1 MTRRMVAISLV
12 AGQLCLLSGIA
23 NAAEPD
29 LGELLEASPAASPA
43 KSEPE
48 PAAVPV
54 VSVKPR
60 AALEEIVVTA
70 QRREESAQDVPISIT
85 VFSPE
90 QISNANIT
98 TAADLVAYTPS
109 LAANNRFGSDNATFA
124 IRGFTQDL
132 RTTASVGVYFAEVVA
147 PRGQSAQSSGDG
159 AGPGSLFDLQNIQ
172 VLKGPQGTLF
182 GRNSTGG
189 AVLIVPQKPT
199 DEFGGYL
206 QLSGG
211 ELNTRH
217 LQAVLN
223 VPVNDDFKLRFG
235 VDSKQRDGYL
245 NNVARVGANDFEN
258 TKYTALRLS
267 AVWNLTDSLENYTIF
282 SGVNSATHGATA
294 KVFACNPDLN
304 PLNGNAFGAL
314 VYQPCT
320 AELATQPNYYD
331 LHSTI
336 SKPQSEFKE
345 RRVINTTTWM
355 INDEL
360 SFKNI
365 LAYSHLFTLNSSD
378 IFGTNFHVLTDPDP
392 TREFK
397 VAVSLVTPGVPTT
410 SQQTWVEEVQLQG
423 TSFNSRLDWQAGAY
437 YEHST
442 PDGVSGQTSPSL
454 LSCNLQSLAGDPSH
468 YNCFDITAT
477 LLGGVLNSEYKTDYL
492 NQAVYT
498 QSTFHVSEQI
508 DVTAGLRY
516 TWDRTR
522 GEGKRTRYTFLGSVE
537 LPPSVTVLTPEVKTH
552 APTGVLEVSYKPF
565 DDVMGYAKYVRGYR
579 QGSIV
584 LAADAGIDTF
594 KEEHVNTYEL
604 GAKTNFDGLVTGRF
618 NFALFYNELS
628 NQQLQVG
635 YISPD
640 AGNTTAIFN
649 AGKSRIAGAELEAF
663 FLLTDQLSLSLS
675 GSHLSTKL
683 LSQSNHSA
691 EITNAAG
698 PLAGAVQVPIA
709 DVGDSLPFAPDYSGV
724 ATLTYTVPVS
734 ANNSEVNF
742 GVTYV
747 YTGTQRVAASS
758 ATPFDELEPFR
769 LLNLNIN
776 WSSVFGSPLDLAL
789 FATNVLDEE
798 YATYHGGVYKALGF
812 EVRTM
817 GQPRMLG
824 ARLKYRFG
832 GSAM

>member
-1 MTRRMVAISLV
+1 MVAISWAV
-12 AGQLCLLSGIA
+12 GQLWLLSGTA
-23 NAAEPD
+23 HAAEPE
-29 LGELLEASPAASPA
+29 LEELLDTIPVASPS
-43 KSEPE
+43 KGESE
-48 PAAVPV
+48 PAATPIKER
-54 VSVKPR
+54 SRP
-60 AALEEIVVTA
+60 LIEEVVVTA
-70 QRREESAQDVPISIT
+70 QRREERAQDVPISIT

-90 QISNANIT
+90 QLSNANIT
-98 TAADLVAYTPS
+98 TAADLVVYTPS

-159 AGPGSLFDLQNIQ
+159 AGPGTLFDLQSVQ

-199 DEFGGYL
+199 DEFGGYAE
-206 QLSGG
+206 LSGG
-211 ELNTRH
+211 EFNGRQA
-217 LQAVLN
+217 QAVLN
-223 VPVNDDFKLRFG
+223 VPVTDELKLRFG

-245 NNVARVGANDFEN
+245 NNVARIGADDFEN
-258 TKYTALRLS
+258 TDYTALRLS
-267 AVWNLTDSLENYTIF
+267 AVWNLTDTLENYTIV
-282 SGVNSATHGATA
+282 SGVNSMTHGATA

-304 PLNGNAFGAL
+304 PLNGNAFGVL
-314 VYQPCT
+314 VYQPCI
-320 AELATQPNYYD
+320 AELAAQPGYYD

-336 SKPQSEFKE
+336 SDPQTELKE
-345 RRVINTTTWM
+345 RRAINTTTWT
-355 INDEL
+355 INDNL
-360 SFKNI
+360 TFKNTI
-365 LAYSHLFTLNSSD
+365 AYSHLFTLNSSD
-378 IFGTNFHVLTDPDP
+378 IFGTNFHVITDPNP
-392 TREFK
+392 AREFK

-410 SQQTWVEEVQLQG
+410 SQRTWVEEVQLQG
-423 TSFNSRLDWQAGAY
+423 GSFDSRLEWQTGAY
-437 YEHST
+437 YEHSM

-454 LSCNLQSLAGDPSH
+454 LSCNLESLAGDPSQ
-468 YNCFDITAT
+468 YNCFDITGT
-477 LLGGVLNSEYKTDYL
+477 QLGGVLNSEYKTDYL
-492 NQAVYT
+492 NQAVYA
-498 QSTFHVSEQI
+498 QSTLHVSDQF

-516 TWDRTR
+516 TWDRTK
-522 GEGKRTRYTFLGSVE
+522 GEATRTRYTFVGTVRQ
-537 LPPSVTVLTPEVKTH
+537 PPSVSILTPEVRTD
-552 APTGVLEVSYKPF
+552 APTGVFEVSYKPI

-584 LAADAGIDTF
+584 LAADSGIDTF
-594 KEEHVNTYEL
+594 EAERVDTYEL
-604 GAKTNFDGLVTGRF
+604 GAKTSFDGFVSGRF
-618 NFALFYNELS
+618 NFALFYNELT

-663 FLLTDQLSLSLS
+663 FSLTERLSLSLS
-675 GSHLSTKL
+675 GSHLRTKL
-683 LSQSNHSA
+683 LSQSDNSA
-691 EITNAAG
+691 AITNAAG

-709 DVGDSLPFAPDYSGV
+709 DVGDSLPFAADYSGV
-724 ATLTYTVPVS
+724 ATLAYTFPLPS
-734 ANNSEVNF
+734 DNGEVDL

-758 ATPFDELEPFR
+758 ATPFDELEPFE
-769 LLNLNIN
+769 LLNLNLN
-776 WSSVFGSPLDLAL
+776 WSSVSGLPLDLAL

-798 YATYHGGVYKALGF
+798 YATYNGGVYKALGF

-832 GSAM
+832 G